1 MAEKKPFVLRVNPD
15 MLKEIEAWAN
25 DEFRSTNGQ
34 IEYLLQQALNE
45 RKKKKKNDRWFLGD
59 LFDYADAWHLSFCIE
74 RLYINEIMEIKKN
87 QRSMVNF
94 AHQLFVSWKK

>member
-45 RKKKKKNDRWFLGD
+45 RKKKKK
-59 LFDYADAWHLSFCIE
+59 
-74 RLYINEIMEIKKN
+74 K
-87 QRSMVNF
+87 V
-94 AHQLFVSWKK
+94 